1 MEIPRRMWSIA
12 RKFAESVL
20 PGILKPLRI
29 LWNEIIAFF
38 FFVLAVMAVPSTIKA
53 IRSFN
58 GELDVLGRILLT
70 GTFALVMAGYG
81 VYSFL
86 RARKIGKS

>member
-1 MEIPRRMWSIA
+1 MKLGLFRT
-12 RKFAESVL
+12 FAATVL
-20 PGILKPLRI
+20 PGILKPLRV

-38 FFVLAVMAVPSTIKA
+38 FFVMAVMAIPSTYRA

-70 GTFALVMAGYG
+70 GTFAAVMGGYG
-81 VYSFL
+81 LYSIL
-86 RARKIGKS
+86 RARKIDKT

>member
-1 MEIPRRMWSIA
+1 MKTGLIRT
-12 RKFAESVL
+12 FAATVL
-20 PGILKPLRI
+20 PSILKPLRV

-38 FFVLAVMAVPSTIKA
+38 FFVLAVLSVPSIYRA
-53 IRSFN
+53 IRDFN

-70 GTFALVMAGYG
+70 GTFAAVMAGYG

-86 RARKIGKS
+86 RARKINKT